1 MTRPWRWIT
10 GTSSGLGLA
19 LARASLANF
28 DVLGCSRGPSPLD
41 GQDGY
46 HHLFLD
52 LVATDRIRPA
62 LEGFLHNHS
71 RSDEPPPELDLL
83 ILNAGTLGPLAD
95 LHGTDLAQMRTVMEI
110 NLWANKALID
120 ACLDLEA
127 AGRLRGPGRILA
139 ISSGAS
145 TSGQRGWN
153 AYGLSKAALNML
165 IKLYAAERPDRRW
178 IAMAPGLVHT
188 PMQDSIASG
197 PDPETFPVVKR
208 LLAARGTPDMPPP
221 DEAARRILGSLDA
234 LFDHENGSYVDLR
247 RL

>member
-1 MTRPWRWIT
+1 MARPWIWIT
-10 GTSSGLGLA
+10 GTSSGLGLS
-19 LARASLANF
+19 LARACLSRAN
-28 DVLGCSRGPSPLD
+28 VLGCSRGPSPLD

-52 LVATDRIRPA
+52 LSVTERIHPA
-62 LEGFLHNHS
+62 LEGFLRNHA
-71 RSDEPPPELDLL
+71 RSDEAPPELDLL
-83 ILNAGTLGPLAD
+83 ILNAGILGPLAD
-95 LHGTDLAQMRTVMEI
+95 LHGTSLQLMQTVMDV

-127 AGRLRGPGRILA
+127 AGRLRGPKRVLA

-165 IKLYAAERPDRRW
+165 IKLYAAERPDRKW
-178 IAMAPGLVHT
+178 IALAPGLVHT

-197 PDPETFPVVKR
+197 PDPDTFPVVKR
-208 LLAARGTPDMPPP
+208 LLAARGTADMPAP
-221 DEAARRILGSLDA
+221 DEAARLILASIEKI
-234 LFDHENGSYVDLR
+234 FDRENGAYADLR
-247 RL
+247 KI